1 MALTLDL
8 PPAHLAERPYQEIEN
23 VLTQLRRQVEARYND
38 KLAVLL
44 LTVNKEDADGQPTQ
58 HRYVVKLSFV
68 YRNYTETLLELNC
81 RVGYGYP
88 VEVHAFQK
96 EVGRAGTKAE
106 LEKLL
111 EKVFADPRTR
121 NLILINY

>member
-8 PPAHLAERPYQEIEN
+8 PSAHLAERPYQEIEN
-23 VLTQLRRQVEARYND
+23 VLAQLRRQVESRYND

-44 LTVNKEDADGQPTQ
+44 LTNSEEDADGQPTR

-68 YRNYTETLLELNC
+68 YRNYSETLLELNC
-81 RVGYGYP
+81 RVGHGYP
-88 VEVHAFQK
+88 VEVSAFRK
-96 EVGRAGTKAE
+96 VVGRAATKAE

-111 EKVFADPRTR
+111 EQVFADPRTR